1 MKVSFRKLLFLLLAA
16 GLLLPAVAYWLAE
29 TWLESTGGRQLLEQA
44 LSERIGMNVRLMGEF
59 DLMLLPAIGVSGTG
73 LVISSPESEFAR
85 SEEFEIS
92 VALRPLIDQKVLI
105 EWVRM
110 TGGHIYPERYARVSD
125 SSMNRKEPGDMA
137 VGAAL
142 AAKSSFPEIRELTIR
157 NFQIVWP
164 GEEETRLKVK
174 ELTVSGFAE
183 DRETP
188 FALEIENLVA
198 ADGKLR
204 WVSSQSL
211 IHFRSLQLDLAGQRV
226 SGDGCLYLKAPGA
239 LHFELQAGVFDLDAF
254 RENLPDMGGGTGKGA
269 ADLPMDIRGRFTAEE
284 LSVSGAIARGV
295 VFSLGGEP
303 ACKDFPRQYADQ
315 IEEDTISD

>member
-1 MKVSFRKLLFLLLAA
+1 
-16 GLLLPAVAYWLAE
+16 VAYWLAD
-29 TWLESTGGRQLLEQA
+29 TWLESTGGRQLLERV

-59 DLMLLPAIGVSGTG
+59 DLMLLPAIGVFGTG
-73 LVISSPESEFAR
+73 LVISGPESEFAR

-92 VALRPLIDQKVLI
+92 VALRPLVDRKVLI

-110 TGGHIYPERYARVSD
+110 TGGHIYPDRYARINE
-125 SSMNRKEPGDMA
+125 SSKNRKEPGDR
-137 VGAAL
+137 AAGVVL
-142 AAKSSFPEIRELTIR
+142 ATKSSFPEIQELTIR

-164 GEEETRLKVK
+164 GEEETRLKVR
-174 ELTVSGFAE
+174 ELTVSGFA
-183 DRETP
+183 DNRETP

-198 ADGKLR
+198 VDGKLR
-204 WVSSQSL
+204 WDNSQSL
-211 IHFRSLQLDLAGQRV
+211 IHFRNLQLDLAGQRV
-226 SGDGCLYLKAPGA
+226 SGDGCLYLQAPGS

-254 RENLPDMGGGTGKGA
+254 RENLPGMGGGTGEGTA
-269 ADLPMDIRGRFTAEE
+269 NLPMDIRGRFTAEE